1 MRARTIT
8 PPAGFKPVKRWTEIV
23 LVACVAT
30 VAVAQWLVPSAM
42 QGVLSGLLLGLVV
55 LTIFSQRST
64 LSSLNAAHLEQL
76 EGERRYRALFDACS
90 DAILVYRLEDDGRP
104 GQLVEVNEAA
114 CLGLGYS
121 RGQLLSMNADEVHA
135 PEARHQV
142 QERAPA
148 LNEAGGLAYETVHIT
163 SDRQRLPVEV
173 SARLVQIGGRR
184 LCLTVSHSIAAHK
197 ELEGFLRTL
206 SDADELTGLLNR
218 RGFFAKVDTVRRR
231 ARRNDSQVLLMYL
244 DVDGLKRVNDEM
256 GHAEGDRL
264 LVATADALRSAF
276 RESDVVARLGGDEFV
291 ALAVLGRRHDERLD
305 CETIEARLQD
315 AIRAKR
321 TEFGDQ
327 LDFSVS
333 FGAMVA
339 NDEELDEID
348 ELLARADQRMYRMK
362 RGRGASQA
370 PSPGRPATRDRAD
383 PPPPPSRAASTHI
396 LANRRG

>member
-1 MRARTIT
+1 M
-8 PPAGFKPVKRWTEIV
+8 KRWTEIV
-23 LVACVAT
+23 LVACAAC

-42 QGVLSGLLLGLVV
+42 QGVLSGLLLGLVI
-55 LTIFSQRST
+55 LTIFSQRSM

-90 DAILVYRLEDDGRP
+90 DAILVYRLESDGRP

-121 RGQLLSMNADEVHA
+121 RGQLLAMNADEVYA

-142 QERAPA
+142 QERSPA
-148 LNEAGGLAYETVHIT
+148 LNEAGSLAYETVHIT

-244 DVDGLKRVNDEM
+244 DVDGLKRVNDEL
-256 GHAEGDRL
+256 GHADGDKL
-264 LVATADALRSAF
+264 LVAAADVLRTAF
-276 RESDVVARLGGDEFV
+276 REKDVVARLGGDEFV

-305 CETIEARLQD
+305 SEALEARLKN
-315 AIRAKR
+315 AIKAKR
-321 TEFGDQ
+321 AELGDHY
-327 LDFSVS
+327 DFSVS
-333 FGAMVA
+333 FGTMVA
-339 NDEELDEID
+339 NHAELNEID
-348 ELLARADQRMYRMK
+348 ELLARADQRMYTVK
-362 RGRGASQA
+362 RGRRRQPGALA
-370 PSPGRPATRDRAD
+370 
-383 PPPPPSRAASTHI
+383 RAASDT
-396 LANRRG
+396 